1 MLRASRRLLRSGG
14 RLAFFTISI
23 AAGLSVAEQRRA
35 AAAGPP
41 APDGP
46 HLPELLERAG
56 FADAHEVDVT
66 ADFLATARAW
76 LAARLRH
83 RDTVRSL
90 DPAMYDGRL
99 DQGKAS
105 IAAIEEG
112 LLRRTL
118 HIAHVP

>member
-1 MLRASRRLLRSGG
+1 VLRASRRLLRAGG

-23 AAGLSVAEQRRA
+23 ADDLSEMDRRRA

-46 HLPELLERAG
+46 HVSKLLERAG
-56 FADAHEVDVT
+56 FPEVHEVDVT
-66 ADFLATARAW
+66 AEFLTTARAW

-83 RDTVRSL
+83 GDTVRPL
-90 DPAMYDGRL
+90 DPEMYDGRL
-99 DQGKAS
+99 DQGKAA
-105 IAAIEEG
+105 IAAIEDG

-118 HIAHVP
+118 HIASVP